1 MKLHVALIK
10 PPVIGAV
17 LMDEINVVSSGGNPI
32 STSAVA
38 LLFAE

>member
-17 LMDEINVVSSGGNPI
+17 VMDKIYIVSSGGNPI
-32 STSAVA
+32 STSSVA